1 MYIGLFCV
9 MGFFILALLVRLVL
23 LQNSIQEVADELN
36 DKLNTDTNTL
46 ITISSGNR
54 KICLLAEQINQQL
67 LELRA
72 EKLNLLNGNLE
83 LKTEITN
90 ISHDLRTP
98 LTAICGYLDLLEQEE
113 VVDNVA
119 KYLNVIRER
128 TNMMRSLTEE
138 LFQYSL
144 MALQEEEL
152 HIEQVCINDILE
164 QSLVG
169 FYGLFT
175 KKDIIPDIQMPEIK
189 IMRYLDKMAV
199 RRVFDNILS
208 NAARYA
214 DGDFSVKLTA
224 EGKILFSNH
233 AANLSR
239 VEVERLFERFFT
251 VQTAKESTGIGLS
264 IAKVL
269 TEKMAGNIDAAY
281 SAGYLRIQVIFP
293 ENKERKRNKMKK
305 RAFLLIAV
313 LAMTGIL
320 CACERQS
327 TGVMKTTGGKEQTVS
342 EKEKVIDNNVEQIV
356 GNANENIEPES
367 VRSNKEST
375 EMELTNIL
383 DEINTDI
390 QPGTAGT
397 YMNAVRVASHLLNWG
412 VGTSMGTEEI
422 KSQVLSWLSE
432 KGNDEQVAFSRKLSS
447 VYDAYQELLGSDA
460 EELLASAG
468 GDMSGYPWSD
478 SPVETIEAIIDVVQ
492 LPENEENIVEDQ
504 PTEEV
509 DEDTVDNESQEDF
522 SEEIEEENPE
532 SSLENEDYPGED
544 VVEIINLQGETTTV
558 YKLVDGRY
566 MDRTNTV
573 YIYDG
578 KDTWTDM
585 NGVEWNQEV
594 K

>member
-1 MYIGLFCV
+1 
-9 MGFFILALLVRLVL
+9 
-23 LQNSIQEVADELN
+23 
-36 DKLNTDTNTL
+36 
-46 ITISSGNR
+46 
-54 KICLLAEQINQQL
+54 
-67 LELRA
+67 
-72 EKLNLLNGNLE
+72 
-83 LKTEITN
+83 
-90 ISHDLRTP
+90 
-98 LTAICGYLDLLEQEE
+98 
-113 VVDNVA
+113 
-119 KYLNVIRER
+119 
-128 TNMMRSLTEE
+128 
-138 LFQYSL
+138 
-144 MALQEEEL
+144 
-152 HIEQVCINDILE
+152 
-164 QSLVG
+164 
-169 FYGLFT
+169 
-175 KKDIIPDIQMPEIK
+175 
-189 IMRYLDKMAV
+189 
-199 RRVFDNILS
+199 
-208 NAARYA
+208 
-214 DGDFSVKLTA
+214 
-224 EGKILFSNH
+224 
-233 AANLSR
+233 
-239 VEVERLFERFFT
+239 
-251 VQTAKESTGIGLS
+251 
-264 IAKVL
+264 
-269 TEKMAGNIDAAY
+269 
-281 SAGYLRIQVIFP
+281 
-293 ENKERKRNKMKK
+293 MKK
-305 RAFLLIAV
+305 RAFLLITV
-313 LAMTGIL
+313 LAMAGTL

-327 TGVMKTTGGKEQTVS
+327 TGVMKTTDGKEQTVS

-356 GNANENIEPES
+356 GNANENIESES
-367 VRSNKEST
+367 VRSNKESA
-375 EMELTNIL
+375 EIELTNIL

-422 KSQVLSWLSE
+422 KSQVLTWLSE

-460 EELLASAG
+460 EELLALAG

-544 VVEIINLQGETTTV
+544 VVGIINLQGETTTV